1 MPRAFG
7 EDPRELP
14 PPYSPYCTYAP
25 FLTAKCATFRQLLKL
40 KLASAKSERAQGG
53 ALDIMSRERGR
64 DDRDGGRGR
73 DDRKV
78 SLLVRNLPLDA
89 RHVS

>member
-1 MPRAFG
+1 
-7 EDPRELP
+7 
-14 PPYSPYCTYAP
+14 
-25 FLTAKCATFRQLLKL
+25 
-40 KLASAKSERAQGG
+40 
-53 ALDIMSRERGR
+53 MSRERGR

-89 RHVS
+89 RHVSRVMHVGKRQDTSR

>member
-1 MPRAFG
+1 
-7 EDPRELP
+7 
-14 PPYSPYCTYAP
+14 
-25 FLTAKCATFRQLLKL
+25 
-40 KLASAKSERAQGG
+40 
-53 ALDIMSRERGR
+53 MSRERGR

-89 RHVS
+89 RYVS